1 MAMIASV
8 IICTYNRSDYLKRLL
23 DGLLV
28 QSMPK
33 DQYEII
39 VINDGSTDQT
49 GEICK
54 KFSEGFPNFN
64 YIVNDVNLGKS
75 KSANIGILA
84 SQSDRLLFTDDDCI
98 AGLNWIK
105 SMSDLLTIHP
115 IVAGRILTEA
125 TNYLTLSRN
134 ISEFHPF
141 MKEKSSKNLEFIA
154 GANMGFQKK
163 VFLDIGEFFNTT
175 FAFDMNYI
183 LHARKLGYPLFY
195 SPVPFV
201 THKPIQL
208 SLFQMI
214 KYERR
219 RSFYTIQMRVIFK
232 EILHTPFIM
241 RSSGLLLISTP
252 VIAFTKT
259 AQIFLLNLT
268 LLKYIYTAPIV
279 FLFKM
284 AWCWGAYQGLRSL
297 SK

>member
-1 MAMIASV
+1 MIASV

-23 DGLLV
+23 DSLLI

-54 KFSEGFPNFN
+54 KFSEEFPNFN

-75 KSANIGILA
+75 NSANNGILA

-98 AGLNWIK
+98 AGPSWIK

-115 IVAGRILTEA
+115 IVAGRILTE
-125 TNYLTLSRN
+125 TTSYLTLSRN

-141 MKEKSSKNLEFIA
+141 MKEHSSSNLEFIA

-163 VFLDIGEFFNTT
+163 VFLDIGKFFNTT

-183 LHARKLGYPLFY
+183 LHARKLRYPLFY

-208 SLFQMI
+208 SFLQMM
-214 KYERR
+214 KYEKK
-219 RSFYTIQMRVIFK
+219 RSFYTIQLRFLFK
-232 EILHTPFIM
+232 EILRTPFVM
-241 RSSGLLLISTP
+241 RSSGLLLISAP
-252 VIAFTKT
+252 IVAFAKT
-259 AQIFLLNLT
+259 IQIYLVNLK
-268 LLKYIYTAPIV
+268 LLKYIYTVPIV